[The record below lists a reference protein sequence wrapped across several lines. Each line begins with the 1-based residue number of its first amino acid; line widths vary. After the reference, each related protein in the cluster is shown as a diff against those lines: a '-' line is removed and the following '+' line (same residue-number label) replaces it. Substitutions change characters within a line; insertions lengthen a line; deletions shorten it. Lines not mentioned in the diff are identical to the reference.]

1 MYEKKDHYESWFVL
15 IFYHKTENK
24 ARKTDPR
31 GSKHRDRFSALQQ
44 ECRMVKRGEKLET
57 WPNTRCRGMTEKLSR
72 WAKVSDRAPPRR
84 RSGDLA
90 EHQMPGDD
98 KKVLPLPQR
107 NAHREGGE
115 KGCGSPHVSGCLRT
129 TDESNQ

>member
-57 WPNTRCRGMTEKLSR
+57 WPNTRCRGMTKKFSPFPRETRTGKGER
-72 WAKVSDRAPPRR
+72 RDAVAP
-84 RSGDLA
+84 
-90 EHQMPGDD
+90 
-98 KKVLPLPQR
+98 
-107 NAHREGGE
+107 
-115 KGCGSPHVSGCLRT
+115 T
-129 TDESNQ
+129 